1 MFEFAPPFDAP
12 SRYLYLPDVRIHYRV
27 IGEGAPLILLHGL
40 GSSGADWYP
49 LVRGL
54 AAYFRLVLVDLRGFG
69 SSSLARS
76 KDYSVASMAT
86 DVRQLMKALDISSAH
101 VVGLSLGGCVALQLA
116 ATTPNQIDHLV
127 LVNTFAKLRWGKD
140 ASLSRKIKRLWAA
153 RNIDTLATFVANEH
167 FKDPQLRAL
176 AKDRLRHNDLGVLH
190 RTMWAI
196 TRFNLLPQ
204 LPAITSP
211 TLILIG
217 DRDRTVPRQCAEE
230 LLQAIPHAQLQ
241 VIADA
246 GHALPYDQ
254 PQAFLE
260 GLLTFLPLPN
270 SVPSP
275 PHLNP
280 G

>member
-1 MFEFAPPFDAP
+1 MIEFTPPFDAP
-12 SRYLYLPDVRIHYRV
+12 SRYLYLPDVRIHYRA

-54 AAYFRLVLVDLRGFG
+54 AEYFRLVLVDLRGFG

-86 DVRQLMKALDISSAH
+86 DVRQLMKALDMSSAH

-116 ATTPNQIDHLV
+116 ATTPNQVDHLV

-153 RNIDTLATFVANEH
+153 RNIDTLASFVANEH

-176 AKDRLRHNDLGVLH
+176 AKERLRHNDLGVLH

-241 VIADA
+241 VIPDA

-260 GLLTFLPLPN
+260 ALLTFLPLPK